1 MLMRVIYLLLFVL
14 MSVSAA
20 AQQKVVEIQYTKEQL
35 QARRKEIMDNINE
48 TQQQLDALKNDKK
61 ATMGQ
66 LRALQNKLAQR
77 QNLIAN
83 INDEMQDIDNTI
95 RSSSKE
101 VVNLRQTLEQL
112 KVRYAQSIR
121 YAYETRSSYDM
132 LAFLF
137 SSTDFNDAMRRMKYL
152 KKFRDFRKQQVEQI
166 RTTQNQLQHKIG
178 SLNAEKAQKDELLNS
193 QQQQKQV
200 LLAET
205 NQTNQVMQDLKG
217 KESDLL
223 KKIEANKKTA
233 AKVNKLINNIIER
246 EIAKATKAAEEE
258 DRRNDAA
265 EKKAAASATSSGSN
279 DNNPP
284 KVLVHSKSKSDSQPL
299 LLTPTDVALSSN
311 FEGNK
316 GKLYWPVEKGYI
328 SDHFGTHPHPIETK
342 VMIDNA
348 GVDIQTSPGATVKAV
363 FEGTVKSITVLGGV
377 KMVLIQHGNYFTV
390 YNNLQSTSVS
400 PLQHVSTNQPIGV
413 VANDDNGEPTVNFQI
428 WKVIGKKGS
437 TKLNPETW
445 LGKAH

>member
-1 MLMRVIYLLLFVL
+1 MLMRITGLLLFIL
-14 MSVSAA
+14 LSVCAA
-20 AQQKVVEIQYTKEQL
+20 AQQKTVEIQYSKEQL
-35 QARRKEIMDNINE
+35 QAKRKEIMDAINE

-101 VVNLRQTLEQL
+101 VDNLKQKLEQL
-112 KVRYAQSIR
+112 KIRYAQSIR

-200 LLAET
+200 LLQET